1 MIPAPI
7 NTPARSLRDLLNE
20 YAVAE
25 RNWLPETDGLT
36 LDIGRDIR
44 AVLRNEFGLSDTQ
57 IRSLKEAV

>member
-1 MIPAPI
+1 MTPAPI
-7 NTPARSLRDLLNE
+7 NTPACSLRDLLNE

-44 AVLRNEFGLSDTQ
+44 AVLRNEFGLSDGQ